1 MTTPL
6 NPYPAYKP
14 SGVEWLGDV
23 PRHWEVVQLG
33 RIGVFSKG
41 SGGTKDDEVPDGIP
55 CVRYGDLYT
64 THTHFIRRTRSFVSP
79 ARASAYSP
87 INRGD
92 VLFPTSG
99 ETIEDIGK
107 SAVNLMHTQV
117 LCGGDLIVFRPM
129 VPMEPK
135 FAGYSLD
142 CHSAQTQKSLM
153 GRGITIMHV
162 YSAQLK
168 YFRLPLP
175 PLPEQHAIVRYLD
188 YVDRRIRR
196 YIGAKQKLI
205 ALLEEEKQAIINQAV
220 TRGLDQNVRLKPSGV
235 EWLGDVPEHWEV
247 VRNGQLFDQ
256 RDETGF
262 PQLPILEVSLRTGVQ
277 IRDLENSDRK
287 QMMTV
292 RSDYK
297 RAVNGDIA
305 YNMMR
310 MWQGAVGVVPVDG
323 LVSPA
328 YVVAKPL
335 RGTEPRYFGALFRT
349 RPYMAEVNKHSRG
362 IVKDRNRLY
371 WEDFKQMP
379 SPCPPPNEQVLI
391 SDAIEQ
397 SMVAIQ
403 SGISRILR
411 QIDLLREYQTRLI
424 ADVVTGKLDVR
435 EAAASLPDEADDQDP
450 IEEGDLLTD
459 GIAKD
464 LYDPDESVEELAMES
479 EVTV

>member
-129 VPMEPK
+129 VPMEPT

-362 IVKDRNRLY
+362 IVKDRIRLY